1 MRNHIH
7 RLTQLTSREE
17 LLSLLV
23 FLSLIAVIIL
33 ESQSA
38 ASYPTYLLS
47 LAVFLGASHWN
58 KVLKTSLF
66 WMICGML
73 GYLFLSCVW
82 SEEMIWREML
92 SIFVRG
98 LLVFSFVIAVA
109 ECCISPAFIPDLSR
123 KLSIIGGVVVCLTL
137 INYFW
142 IGPAEGRL
150 QGLGQLDAHNIGAL
164 VFGVILIFSIHTFFN
179 ERTIFRKISSILI
192 AIFCA
197 TAIGLSG
204 SRNAWFST
212 LIGTITLL
220 MAYRITH
227 VRRFIIVLLSFM
239 GCIVL
244 LFIALV
250 FMDASKDLLL
260 PRGDSFRLSIWST
273 AILSTLDQNILIGH
287 GILTNDNI
295 LIDGTREF
303 QHSHNLYLSV
313 FYKGGLIALS
323 MFFLVIFTVLHLL
336 LQNFSDSDAKLA
348 LAILALALPSYVFD
362 SHQVMDKVGAVW
374 YMLWLPAGI
383 SLSLAWRKSRSK
395 AYYSEV

>member
-1 MRNHIH
+1 
-7 RLTQLTSREE
+7 
-17 LLSLLV
+17 
-23 FLSLIAVIIL
+23 
-33 ESQSA
+33 
-38 ASYPTYLLS
+38 
-47 LAVFLGASHWN
+47 
-58 KVLKTSLF
+58 
-66 WMICGML
+66 
-73 GYLFLSCVW
+73 
-82 SEEMIWREML
+82 
-92 SIFVRG
+92 
-98 LLVFSFVIAVA
+98 
-109 ECCISPAFIPDLSR
+109 
-123 KLSIIGGVVVCLTL
+123 
-137 INYFW
+137 
-142 IGPAEGRL
+142 
-150 QGLGQLDAHNIGAL
+150 
-164 VFGVILIFSIHTFFN
+164 
-179 ERTIFRKISSILI
+179 
-192 AIFCA
+192 
-197 TAIGLSG
+197 
-204 SRNAWFST
+204 
-212 LIGTITLL
+212 